1 MPGAGIAVND
11 HGPSPGYAWYT
22 VVLCMVAY
30 IFSFVDRQITA
41 LLIEPIRADLGISDT
56 QFSLIHGLA
65 FAFFYALMGIPIARL
80 ADTRS
85 RPLIIAVGIFLWS
98 IATAACGLTKNFWQ
112 LFAARMAVGCGEA
125 ALSPTAYSII
135 ADSFPKSRLGLALG
149 VYSIGSFIGAGLAFL
164 IGGAVIEVVTGI
176 GALDLPVLGTVRPW
190 QMTFFIVGLPGIA
203 IAAVFYFTVRD
214 PERKGVRAGVSG
226 DGQPGYR
233 PYSIGEVADYISSH
247 RSTFLAHYLG
257 FGCLALSL
265 FALLTW
271 APAFLFRNYGL
282 SAKEAG
288 VYLGLLVLV
297 SNPAG
302 VLTSGWLADY
312 FTRRGIADAAMRAGL
327 IGGLGVVL
335 PGAAF
340 SSMPDLGTTL
350 TVLALAMY
358 FASFPLAT
366 SAAALQLMAP
376 NQMRAQVTALFFL
389 SMTIIGITGGATLVA
404 LCTDYLLGQ
413 EHLVGYSMSLIS
425 SSSGIAGA
433 LLLGAGL
440 KHYRSTVAA
449 SSVFALTGRS

>member
-1 MPGAGIAVND
+1 MND
-11 HGPSPGYAWYT
+11 RGPSPAYAWYT
-22 VVLCMVAY
+22 VLLCMVAY

-41 LLIEPIRADLGISDT
+41 LLIEPIRADLRISDT

-65 FAFFYALMGIPIARL
+65 FAFFYAFMGIPIARL

-85 RPLIIAVGIFLWS
+85 RPLIIAVGVFLWS
-98 IATAACGLTKNFWQ
+98 IATAACGMTKNFWQ
-112 LFAARMAVGCGEA
+112 LFAARMTVGCGEA

-135 ADSFPKSRLGLALG
+135 ADSFPRSRLGLALG
-149 VYSIGSFIGAGLAFL
+149 VYSTGSFIGAGLAFL
-164 IGGAVIEVVTGI
+164 IGGTVIELVTRI
-176 GALDLPVLGTVRPW
+176 GALELPVLGTVKPW
-190 QMTFFIVGLPGIA
+190 QMTFFIVGLPGIL
-203 IAAVFYFTVRD
+203 IAAIFYLTVRD
-214 PERKGVRAGVSG
+214 PERKGVTARVSQ
-226 DGQPGYR
+226 DGQLTYR
-233 PYSIGEVADYISSH
+233 PYSIGEVAGYISSH
-247 RSTFLAHYLG
+247 RRTFIAHYLG
-257 FGCLALSL
+257 FSCLALSL

-282 SAKEAG
+282 SAREAG

-312 FTRRGIADAAMRAGL
+312 FTRRGIADAAMRAGM
-327 IGGLGVVL
+327 IGGLGVVV

-340 SSMPDLGTTL
+340 SSMPGLSSTL
-350 TVLALAMY
+350 MMLAVAMY

-404 LCTDYLLGQ
+404 LCTDYLFGQ
-413 EHLVGYSMSLIS
+413 ERWVGYSMSLIS
-425 SSSGIAGA
+425 SLSGIAGA
-433 LLLGAGL
+433 VLLGWGL

-449 SSVFALTGRS
+449 SSFGADGQA